1 MSTTT
6 MGVKLDDETRDRL
19 KSLAEARRRSAHWLM
34 KEAIAQYLQREEEIE
49 RRNREADAAWDE
61 YRATGKSVSQ
71 EDMSAWLDSWG
82 TDKEGP
88 CPDPEP

>member
-1 MSTTT
+1 MSKTT
-6 MGVKLDDETRDRL
+6 MGIKLDDETRDRL
-19 KSLAEARRRSAHWLM
+19 KALAEARRRSAHWLM
-34 KEAIAQYLQREEEIE
+34 KEAIGQYLQREEEIE

-61 YRATGKSVSQ
+61 YRVTGKSVSH

>member
-1 MSTTT
+1 MSKTT
-6 MGVKLDDETRDRL
+6 MGIKLDDETRDRL
-19 KSLAEARRRSAHWLM
+19 KALAEARRRSAHWLM

-61 YRATGKSVSQ
+61 YRVTGKSVSH

>member
-1 MSTTT
+1 MSKTT
-6 MGVKLDDETRDRL
+6 MGIKLDDETRDRL
-19 KSLAEARRRSAHWLM
+19 KALAEARRRSAHWLM
-34 KEAIAQYLQREEEIE
+34 KEAIGQYLQREEEIE

-61 YRATGKSVSQ
+61 YRATGKSVSH

-82 TDKEGP
+82 TDEEGP